1 MKGNNF
7 GLPFDFEPKYN
18 LDRNYL
24 TCINLFKPG
33 DIVTVERS
41 ITEDTKDLIGASG
54 ILAETFSGVCLV
66 RLFGS
71 NRAIVF
77 HNSELR
83 FYNETRI

>member
-1 MKGNNF
+1 MNGNNF
-7 GLPFDFEPKYN
+7 GFPFNFEPKYD

-24 TCINLFKPG
+24 TCISLFKPG

-41 ITEDTKDLIGASG
+41 ITEATEDLVGASG
-54 ILAETFSGVCLV
+54 ILTETFSGVCLV

-71 NRAIVF
+71 NRVIVF

-83 FYNETRI
+83 FYNEARI